1 MQALIL
7 AGGKGLRL
15 RPLTIHTPKPIV
27 PVANRP
33 LLLYQIELLKRAGIT
48 EITLSLSYQPN
59 KIEEVFGDGSEQGV
73 KIRYTVEAE
82 PLGTAGAFKHAQPTI
97 RAATVV
103 LNGDI
108 LTNINLAEV
117 VAYHHRHEALA
128 TIVSVPVAD
137 PSLYGMVESDAEGR
151 VSRYVEKPKADEIT
165 CDTINAGIYVLEP
178 RVLDLIPA
186 DESYSFEYG
195 LFPQLLAQ
203 GARFYAYTA
212 QAYWLDIGA
221 PQRYLQAHLDLLGG
235 RVKHFKLSRQPLPAA
250 QSANGEAAKLDAH
263 SIVHPT
269 CTLKPGVEIVN
280 SVLGANCVIEERTR
294 IEDSV
299 LWANTRVGQV
309 SLVRHSFIGKGS
321 IIGRNVTVEHAV
333 LGDKSALTDYTIIEG

>member
-27 PVANRP
+27 PIANRP

-48 EITLSLSYQPN
+48 DLTLSLSYQPN
-59 KIEEVFGDGSEQGV
+59 KIEEIFGDGSDHGV

-82 PLGTAGAFKHAQPTI
+82 PLGTAGAFKHAQATLKAP
-97 RAATVV
+97 TVV

-117 VAYHHRHEALA
+117 VAYHHRQEALA
-128 TIVSVPVAD
+128 TIVAVPVTD
-137 PSLYGMVESDAEGR
+137 PSLYGMVEIGADGR
-151 VSRYVEKPKADEIT
+151 VSRYIEKPKAEEIT

-186 DESYSFEYG
+186 DESYSFEFG
-195 LFPQLLAQ
+195 LFPQLVAV
-203 GARFYAYTA
+203 GEPFYAYTA
-212 QAYWLDIGA
+212 RDYWIDVGV
-221 PQRYLQAHLDLLGG
+221 PQNYLQAHADLLKG
-235 RVKHFKLSRQPLPAA
+235 RIKHFQLTREPAPAA
-250 QSANGEAAKLDAH
+250 NGAGEAIKLDAR
-263 SIVHPT
+263 SIVHPS
-269 CTLKPGVEIVN
+269 CTLKPGVEIIN
-280 SVLGANCVIEERTR
+280 SVLGANCVIEERAR

-299 LWANTRVGQV
+299 LWANTRVGQA
-309 SLVRHSFIGKGS
+309 SLVRRSFIGKGG
-321 IIGRNVTVEHAV
+321 IIGRNATVEGAV
-333 LGDKSALTDYTIIEG
+333 LGDKSALTDYTII

>member
-27 PVANRP
+27 PIANRP
-33 LLLYQIELLKRAGIT
+33 LLLYQIELLKRAGIS

-59 KIEEVFGDGSEQGV
+59 KIEEIFGDGSEYGV

-82 PLGTAGAFKHAQPTI
+82 PLGTAGAFKHAQSTI
-97 RAATVV
+97 KTATVV

-117 VAYHHRHEALA
+117 VAYHHRQAALA
-128 TIVSVPVAD
+128 TIVTVPVAD
-137 PSLYGMVESDAEGR
+137 PTPYGMVEVDAEGR
-151 VSRYVEKPKADEIT
+151 VSGYIEKPKAEEIT

-195 LFPQLLAQ
+195 LFPQLIAA
-203 GARFYAYTA
+203 GAPFYAYTA
-212 QAYWLDIGA
+212 RAYWLGIGG
-221 PQRYLQAHLDLLGG
+221 PRRYLQAHDDLLNG
-235 RVKHFKLSRQPLPAA
+235 RVKHFQLIRQLVP
-250 QSANGEAAKLDAH
+250 QGANWVGEAVKLDAH
-263 SIVHPT
+263 SIVHPS
-269 CTLKPGVEIVN
+269 CTLKPGVEIIN

-299 LWANTRVGQV
+299 LWANIRIGQAA
-309 SLVRHSFIGKGS
+309 LVRHSFIGKGS
-321 IIGRNVTVEHAV
+321 IIGRNTIVDGAV
-333 LGDKSALTDYTIIEG
+333 LGDKSALTDYTTV